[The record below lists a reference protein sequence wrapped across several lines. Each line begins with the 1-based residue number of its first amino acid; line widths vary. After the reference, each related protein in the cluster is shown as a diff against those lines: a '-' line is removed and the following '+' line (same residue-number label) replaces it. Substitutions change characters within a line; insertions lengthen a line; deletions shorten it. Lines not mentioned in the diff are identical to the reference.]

1 MKTEYKVLIRISGN
15 NASKKHAKKLTSYLQ
30 NNLKNEAKIII
41 QSIIIDN
48 YNFNISI
55 EGDEIFAKRKFWN
68 KYPNYS
74 TILNKIRKFL
84 EQKEVYAAIKASYD
98 WHNELF

>member
-1 MKTEYKVLIRISGN
+1 MKTENKVLIRISGN
-15 NASKKHAKKLTSYLQ
+15 NASKKHAKKLTNYLE

-55 EGDEIFAKRKFWN
+55 EGNEIFAKRKFWN